1 MAGSSGEDGDVP
13 SPRPPTDL
21 SWAQTVTSVPY
32 GHESGGPG
40 LTAAASREA
49 RGAQTA
55 PLAAGTGSTEPAQ
68 EPVVQ
73 QQVVQQQV
81 VQQPVQQVIRHGPGV
96 PATVPSAQTAPSA
109 QEAPTAEQV
118 WRDGLPPGS
127 PPRRRARQIVS
138 LGISVALLAASGVVI
153 FLRLYHGSFGVTGVA
168 ITQQTKV
175 GCTVDVT
182 GRIDTTGAAGTVSY
196 QWVFQPQFA
205 APQPLSQSVAAGQ
218 SAVYVTAAVE
228 GHGHGT
234 LAQTAALQ
242 VLGPGPGRAA
252 QARVVISC

>member
-1 MAGSSGEDGDVP
+1 MAMAGSSGGDGDVP

-32 GHESGGPG
+32 GYGGGEPG
-40 LTAAASREA
+40 MAASPE
-49 RGAQTA
+49 AQTA
-55 PLAAGTGSTEPAQ
+55 PLAAGTGSTAPA
-68 EPVVQ
+68 
-73 QQVVQQQV
+73 
-81 VQQPVQQVIRHGPGV
+81 QQPVAQQPAQHAALPPGQQLIRHGPGV
-96 PATVPSAQTAPSA
+96 PATAGSARTAPSA
-109 QEAPTAEQV
+109 ETTPTAEQV
-118 WRDGLPPGS
+118 WRGGLPPRL
-127 PPRRRARQIVS
+127 PPRRQARQIVS

-168 ITQQTKV
+168 ITQQAKA
-175 GCTVDVT
+175 GCAVDVT

-196 QWVFQPQFA
+196 QWVFQPQFSS
-205 APQPLSQSVAAGQ
+205 PQPLRQSVAAGQ

-234 LAQTAALQ
+234 LAQTATLE

-252 QARVVISC
+252 HARVVVNC